1 MPSAKAGKLQKKV
14 KPFQYGLFSSKAL
27 DFLDNSNA
35 FVNILH
41 GSVRSSKTITAN
53 VRWLDFI
60 ANSPHDEF
68 LMTGKTRD
76 TLERN
81 VTRDLIK
88 MIHNK
93 IPYDYNKFDGY
104 LDIGDDRVWLVGF
117 NDEGA
122 TDKIRGMTVA
132 GWYSDETATAPES
145 AVKMAMNRCSLPGAQ
160 MFWTMNPDSPYH
172 YIYKEYINNRELKD
186 KGVVKVWHFTLKDN
200 LNLSKEYVEHL
211 KLLYSK
217 SQLQYKRYILGKWV
231 IAEGAIYD
239 KFVEI
244 ENTFKGDQLEFAEQV
259 HEINICCDYGVST
272 VTTFGVMGIQKNL
285 DKGNSYYLLEETYY
299 DAEVE
304 GVAQSDT
311 ERIEDILYLQGK
323 YGLDTY
329 NTLYLPHDA
338 ASLKT
343 ACEKEPRIKM
353 NIETYTPNT
362 YEDINTIQN
371 LIATRKF
378 KIHESCTNSIE
389 QAQTYSW
396 DKKAQQKGEDKPLKV
411 DDHCPDMWR
420 GGILGHRQTT
430 TAKIGVVF
438 I

>member
-1 MPSAKAGKLQKKV
+1 MPFAKAKKLQTKV
-14 KPFQYGLFSSKAL
+14 KPFQYGLFSPKAL
-27 DFLDNSNA
+27 DFLENSTA

-93 IPYDYNKFDGY
+93 LPYDYNKFDGY
-104 LDIGDDRVWLVGF
+104 FDIGDKRIWLVGF

-122 TDKIRGMTVA
+122 TDKIRGMTVG

-145 AVKMAMNRCSLPGAQ
+145 AVKMAMNRCSLPGAK
-160 MFWTMNPDSPYH
+160 MFWTMNPGSPYH
-172 YIYKEYINNRELKD
+172 YIYKEYINNQELKD

-200 LNLSKEYVEHL
+200 LNLSPEYVEHL
-211 KLLYSK
+211 KLLYGK

-239 KFVEI
+239 MFLES
-244 ENTFKGDQLEFAEQV
+244 ENTFTNMPKI

-272 VTTFGVMGIQKNL
+272 VTTFGVMGIQKNI
-285 DKGNSYYLLEETYY
+285 DKGNTYYLLEETYY
-299 DAEVE
+299 DAEVI
-304 GVAQSDT
+304 GITQSDS
-311 ERIEDILYLQGK
+311 ERVDDIVELQDK
-323 YGLDTY
+323 YHLNRN
-329 NTLYLPHDA
+329 NTLFLPHDA

-343 ACEKEPRIKM
+343 ACQKDDRILMRVK
-353 NIETYTPNT
+353 TYAPDV
-362 YEDINTIQN
+362 YEDIGIIQD
-371 LIATRKF
+371 LIKNRRF
-378 KIHESCTNSIE
+378 KIHESCVNSIE

-396 DKKAQQKGEDKPLKV
+396 DKKSKQKGEDKPLKV

-420 GGILGHRQTT
+420 GGICGTMK
-430 TAKIGVVF
+430 TAKKQIYHASRRLQL
-438 I
+438 